1 MKQRRT
7 SLPCGFQEDALIAA
21 ALDEADTTLQQAMH
35 RHIRTCQECS
45 GLLAQ
50 YRSLQ
55 QVFTTLQDTRGLE
68 EPLCRAQE
76 RLTQLLVRRPVVHL
90 VYHWFPTALGTLC
103 IAKSALGVSLLTWEA
118 QARQLLSTLGRQ
130 ADVEVHE
137 DEAALQA
144 ISSELQAYLAGTR
157 EHLPWSIDERC
168 MRSAFQR
175 EVLKLTATI
184 PYGAVMSYQGLAA
197 ALGRPKAIRAV
208 AQALGHNPLAI
219 VIPCHRV
226 IGQTGH
232 LTGYAGGLE
241 RKCTLLSHEGIPLLT
256 RPSGV
261 FINKERMYVGWRTER
276 AYCKPHC
283 PSLVGLAPGE
293 QLLVSPRAIAAQ
305 HDFVPCDVCHPEE
318 LLV

>member
-1 MKQRRT
+1 MKQRRP

-21 ALDEADTTLQQAMH
+21 ALDEADTTVQQAVQ
-35 RHIRTCQECS
+35 RHIRTCQECA
-45 GLLAQ
+45 GLLAR

-55 QVFTTLQDTRGLE
+55 QVLTTLQDTRSLE
-68 EPLCRAQE
+68 EPVHRAQE
-76 RLTQLLVRRPVVHL
+76 RLTQLLARWPVVRL
-90 VYHWFPTALGTLC
+90 AYHRFPTALGTLC
-103 IAKSALGVSLLTWEA
+103 IATSTQGVALLAWEA
-118 QARQLLSTLGRQ
+118 QATQLLSTLGKQ
-130 ADVEVHE
+130 ASVEVHE

-144 ISSELQAYLAGTR
+144 LRSELQAYLAGTCA
-157 EHLPWSIDERC
+157 HLPWSIDERC

-184 PYGAVMSYQGLAA
+184 PSGAVMSYQGLAA
-197 ALGRPKAIRAV
+197 ALGQPRAVRAV

-241 RKCTLLSHEGIPLLT
+241 RKCILLAHEGIPLLT
-256 RPSGV
+256 RPGGV

-276 AYCKPHC
+276 AYCRPHC
-283 PSLVGLAPGE
+283 PSLGGLGPGDR
-293 QLLVSPRAIAAQ
+293 LLMSPRAIATQ
-305 HDFVPCDVCHPEE
+305 PDFVPCEVCHPEE

>member
-7 SLPCGFQEDALIAA
+7 SLPCGFQEDVLIAA
-21 ALDEADTTLQQAMH
+21 ALDEADTTLQQAVH

-45 GLLAQ
+45 DLLAR
-50 YRSLQ
+50 YGSLQ
-55 QVFTTLQDTRGLE
+55 QVFTTLQDTRSLE
-68 EPLCRAQE
+68 EPLHHAQE
-76 RLTQLLVRRPVVHL
+76 RLTQLLVRRPVVHIA
-90 VYHWFPTALGTLC
+90 YHCFPTALGTLC
-103 IAKSALGVSLLTWEA
+103 IAKSAQGVSLLIWEA

-130 ADVEVHE
+130 AGVEVHE

-144 ISSELQAYLAGTR
+144 IRSELQAYLAGTCD
-157 EHLPWSIDERC
+157 HLPWSIDERC

-197 ALGRPKAIRAV
+197 ALGQPKAVRAV

-256 RPSGV
+256 RPGGV

-276 AYCKPHC
+276 AYCQPHC
-283 PSLVGLAPGE
+283 PSLVGLAPGDR
-293 QLLVSPRAIAAQ
+293 LLMSPRAIAAQ

>member
-1 MKQRRT
+1 MKQRRI

-21 ALDEADTTLQQAMH
+21 ALDEADTTLQQAVH
-35 RHIRTCQECS
+35 VHIRSCQRCA
-45 GLLAQ
+45 GLLAR

-55 QVFTTLQDTRGLE
+55 QVFTTLQDTAGLE
-68 EPLCRAQE
+68 EPLHCAQE
-76 RLTQLLVRRPVVHL
+76 RLTHLLGRQPVVRL
-90 VYHWFPTALGTLC
+90 SYHWFSTALGRLC
-103 IAKSALGVSLLTWEA
+103 IAKSTQGVSLLTWET
-118 QARQLLSTLGRQ
+118 QATQLLSTLRRQ
-130 ADVEVHE
+130 ASVEVHE

-144 ISSELQAYLAGTR
+144 LRIELQAYLAGTCER
-157 EHLPWSIDERC
+157 LPWSIDERC
-168 MRSAFQR
+168 MRSSFQR

-197 ALGRPKAIRAV
+197 ALGQPKAVRAV
-208 AQALGHNPLAI
+208 TQALGHNPLAI

-256 RPSGV
+256 RPGGIYV
-261 FINKERMYVGWRTER
+261 NRERMYVGWRTAR

-283 PSLVGLAPGE
+283 PSLVHLAPGDRF
-293 QLLVSPRAIAAQ
+293 LMSPRAIATQ
-305 HDFVPCDVCHPEE
+305 RDFAPCDMCHPEE
-318 LLV
+318 LPV

>member
-1 MKQRRT
+1 M
-7 SLPCGFQEDALIAA
+7 IAA
-21 ALDEADTTLQQAMH
+21 ALDEADTTLQQAVH
-35 RHIRTCQECS
+35 GHIRTCQECS
-45 GLLAQ
+45 DLLAR

-55 QVFTTLQDTRGLE
+55 QVFTTLQDTRSLE
-68 EPLCRAQE
+68 EPLHRAQE

-90 VYHWFPTALGTLC
+90 AYHCFPTALGTLC
-103 IAKSALGVSLLTWEA
+103 MAKSAQGVSLLTWEA

-130 ADVEVHE
+130 AGVEVHE
-137 DEAALQA
+137 DEVSLQA
-144 ISSELQAYLAGTR
+144 LGSELQAYLAGTCD
-157 EHLPWSIDERC
+157 HLPWSIDERC

-184 PYGAVMSYQGLAA
+184 PHGAVMSYQGLAA
-197 ALGRPKAIRAV
+197 ALGQPKAVRAV

-256 RPSGV
+256 RPNGV

-283 PSLVGLAPGE
+283 PSLVGLAPGDR
-293 QLLVSPRAIAAQ
+293 LLMSPRAIAAQ

>member
-21 ALDEADTTLQQAMH
+21 ALDEADTTLQQAVH
-35 RHIRTCQECS
+35 RHMRTCQECS
-45 GLLAQ
+45 DLLAR
-50 YRSLQ
+50 YRNVQ
-55 QVFTTLQDTRGLE
+55 QVFTTLQDTRNLE
-68 EPLCRAQE
+68 EPLRRAQE

-90 VYHWFPTALGTLC
+90 AYHWLPTALGTLC
-103 IAKSALGVSLLTWEA
+103 IAKSTQGVSLLTWEP
-118 QARQLLSTLGRQ
+118 QATQLLSTLGRQ
-130 ADVEVHE
+130 AGVEVHE

-144 ISSELQAYLAGTR
+144 LGSELQAYLAGTCD
-157 EHLPWSIDERC
+157 HLPWSIDERC

-197 ALGRPKAIRAV
+197 ALGQPKAVRAV

-241 RKCTLLSHEGIPLLT
+241 RKCTLLSHEGIPLLI
-256 RPSGV
+256 RPGGV
-261 FINKERMYVGWRTER
+261 FINKEHMYVGWRTER
-276 AYCKPHC
+276 AYCRPHC
-283 PSLVGLAPGE
+283 PSLVGLAPGDR
-293 QLLVSPRAIAAQ
+293 LLMSLRAIAAQ

>member
-7 SLPCGFQEDALIAA
+7 ALPCGFQEDALIAV
-21 ALDEADTTLQQAMH
+21 ALDEADTTLQQAVH
-35 RHIRTCQECS
+35 GHIRTCQACS
-45 GLLAQ
+45 DLWTR
-50 YRSLQ
+50 YRNLQ
-55 QVFTTLQDTRGLE
+55 PVFTALQDTRGLE
-68 EPLCRAQE
+68 EPSRRAQE
-76 RLTQLLVRRPVVHL
+76 QLMPLLVHRSMVQL
-90 VYHWFPTALGTLC
+90 AYYWFPTALGTLC
-103 IAKSALGVSLLTWEA
+103 IAKSAQGVSLLTWEA

-144 ISSELQAYLAGTR
+144 LGDELQAYLAGVCD
-157 EHLPWSIDERC
+157 HLPWSIDERC
-168 MRSAFQR
+168 IRSAFQR

-184 PYGAVMSYQGLAA
+184 PSGAVMSYQGLAA
-197 ALGRPKAIRAV
+197 ALGQPKAVRAV

-256 RPSGV
+256 HPGGV
-261 FINKERMYVGWRTER
+261 FINKERMYVGWRTAR

-283 PSLVGLAPGE
+283 PSLAGLAPGDR
-293 QLLVSPRAIAAQ
+293 LLMSPRAVATQ